1 MRRRDFIKAIAGS
14 AAAWPLAARAQQTPM
29 PVIGFIRTT
38 SPEDSAP
45 YLDAFRK
52 GLGETGFVEGRN
64 VTIEYRYA
72 HDQIERLPMLAAE
85 LVQMSVAIL
94 VATGGTMAARAAK
107 SATTSIPV
115 VFTTGDDPV
124 RIGLVASLSRPGGN
138 VTGIAVFTSRV
149 GSKRLGLLHELM
161 PSITNIGMLVYPDD
175 VECADEASDVLA
187 AAGTLGVHVEV
198 VNATNESEI
207 DAAFADFA
215 RRGVQAIMI
224 GTGAFFS
231 SRRAQIISLAAHYSL
246 PAMYAN
252 RLDAAAGGLISY
264 AASIP
269 GVYRQAGVY
278 AGRIL
283 KGEKPADLPVQLPT
297 GFELVIN
304 LKTAKALGLEV
315 PLGLSA
321 GADEV
326 IE

>member
-1 MRRRDFIKAIAGS
+1 MRRREFILALGG
-14 AAAWPLAARAQQTPM
+14 AAAWPLAARAQQAAM

-45 YLDAFRK
+45 YLEGFRM

-72 HDQIERLPMLAAE
+72 HDQIDRLPMLAAE
-85 LVQMSVAIL
+85 LVQKRVAVL
-94 VATGGTMAARAAK
+94 VATGGTVAARAAK
-107 SATTSIPV
+107 AATSSIPV

-124 RIGLVASLSRPGGN
+124 RVGLVASLSRPGGN

-149 GSKRLGLLHELM
+149 ASKRLGLLHELM
-161 PSITNIGMLVYPDD
+161 PSASNIGMLVYPDNQD
-175 VECADEASDVLA
+175 STGETPDVLA
-187 AAGTLGVHVEV
+187 VAGALGVHVEV
-198 VNATNESEI
+198 LNARNESEI
-207 DAAFADFA
+207 DAAFADCV
-215 RRGVQAIMI
+215 RRGVQAVMI
-224 GTGAFFS
+224 GSDAFFS
-231 SRRAQIISLAAHYSL
+231 GRRTQIIALAARYSL

-264 AASIP
+264 GSSIP

-304 LKTAKALGLEV
+304 LTTAKALGLEV
-315 PLGLSA
+315 PIGLSA
-321 GADEV
+321 RADEV